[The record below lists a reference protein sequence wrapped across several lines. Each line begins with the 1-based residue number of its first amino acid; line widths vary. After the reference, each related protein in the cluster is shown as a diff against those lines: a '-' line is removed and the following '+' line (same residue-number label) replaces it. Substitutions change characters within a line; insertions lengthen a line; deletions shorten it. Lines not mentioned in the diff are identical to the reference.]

1 METGLI
7 TEEAGHLLVVRDDER
22 LGFVAWR
29 KVVSSRTTHY
39 WNMGIALLPEARGKG
54 VGTEAQRQLV
64 RYLFAHTLVMRIEA
78 DTEADNIAE
87 QRALEKAGFT
97 REGVLRSVVFRD
109 GRWRDGVKYSI
120 LRDDIDA
127 DASRD

>member
-1 METGLI
+1 MRRLADGRLQQDHALLKLGL
-7 TEEAGHLLVVRDDER
+7 
-22 LGFVAWR
+22 
-29 KVVSSRTTHY
+29 
-39 WNMGIALLPEARGKG
+39 ALLPEARGKG

-78 DTEADNIAE
+78 DTETDNIAE

-97 REGVLRSVVFRD
+97 REGVLSSVVFRD
-109 GRWRDGVKYSI
+109 RRWRDGVKYSI